1 MEKIK
6 KEIEYFDFMNC
17 ICCGK
22 TIKLIEIGSPD
33 KFQPGSSPWLNGSVK
48 LISAPYGSS
57 HDGDQFYL
65 GICDVCITEG
75 YRNGRLRY
83 VGDYMS
89 GYIDKFT
96 EEEKLS
102 QNRLRNREYNLNNLL

>member
-1 MEKIK
+1 MSKT
-6 KEIEYFDFMNC
+6 EYFDFMNC

-22 TIKLIEIGSPD
+22 TIKLIEIGDRNED
-33 KFQPGSSPWLNGSVK
+33 KFKPEQNPWLDGAVK

-57 HDGDQFYL
+57 HDGDLFYL
-65 GICDVCITEG
+65 GICDNCITEG

-83 VGDYMS
+83 KGDYIS
-89 GYIDKFT
+89 NHIGKFT

-102 QNRLRNREYNLNNLL
+102 QDQLRNREYNLNNLV